1 VSSIKSKHLILI
13 GPMGAGKT
21 TVGSIL
27 AHKLAMPFFDVDK
40 ELEKRT
46 GASVNLIFE
55 IEKEQ
60 GFRLRET
67 QMLSDLLDLKPS
79 VIATG
84 GGIIVTDKNIQL
96 LKDSKATIIYL
107 RTSVKQHLNRLRKDK
122 QRPLLQSSNRKH
134 KLIEMAK
141 LRNPLYE
148 SIATQVV
155 QTGHQ
160 SAYKMATIIIKNYL

>member
-1 VSSIKSKHLILI
+1 
-13 GPMGAGKT
+13 MGAGKT

-27 AHKLAMPFFDVDK
+27 AHKLDMPFFDVDK

-60 GFRLRET
+60 GFRKRET
-67 QMLSDLLDLKPS
+67 QMLSDLLESPPS
-79 VIATG
+79 IIATG
-84 GGIIVTDKNIQL
+84 GGIIVTEKNIQL
-96 LKDSKATIIYL
+96 LKESKSKIIYL
-107 RTSVKQHLNRLRKDK
+107 RTSVKQQLNRLRKDK
-122 QRPLLQSSNRKH
+122 QRPLLQNSNRKQ
-134 KLIEMAK
+134 KLIAMAK
-141 LRNPLYE
+141 QRNPQYE
-148 SIATQVV
+148 SIATQIV